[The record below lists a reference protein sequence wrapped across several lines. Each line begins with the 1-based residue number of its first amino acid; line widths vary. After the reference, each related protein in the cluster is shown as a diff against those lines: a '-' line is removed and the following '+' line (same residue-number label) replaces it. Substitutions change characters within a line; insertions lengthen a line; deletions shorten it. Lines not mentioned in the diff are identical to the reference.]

1 MARIDTAPWRAARG
15 AHGVPT
21 AIVILAGGCP
31 RPTEPPL
38 PLDHTHLLLDL
49 DGTVLDFEA
58 SQDHALRETVT
69 GLGLT
74 WVDDHLATYAQIN
87 VELWLAYERG
97 EIEATD
103 LRAMRWQRY
112 LEALEVEADAHH
124 VGADYLRRFAAAAH
138 VIEGAVEAVAR
149 LADRMTI
156 VAVTNGFGDVQHERL
171 ERSGIAPY
179 LSGVVVSDEVGVA
192 KPAAQIFDAAFE
204 VAGHPSRDRV
214 AIVGD
219 SLTSDM
225 AGGRAYGIT
234 TVWVNPAGLDHAPH
248 PAPDRTIERLADLL

>member
-1 MARIDTAPWRAARG
+1 MRSLPSPALG
-15 AHGVPT
+15 
-21 AIVILAGGCP
+21 P
-31 RPTEPPL
+31 RPHGTTLTP
-38 PLDHTHLLLDL
+38 DHTHLLLDL

-58 SQDHALRETVT
+58 SQAHALRATVT
-69 GLGLT
+69 ELGLT
-74 WVDDHLATYAQIN
+74 WLDDHAATYAQIN

-97 EIEATD
+97 EIEAAD
-103 LRAMRWQRY
+103 LRATRWRRY
-112 LEALEVEADAHH
+112 LQALELEADVDQ
-124 VGADYLRRFAAAAH
+124 VGADYLRRFAAGAH
-138 VIEGAVEAVAR
+138 LLEGAVEAVAALAER
-149 LADRMTI
+149 LSI

-171 ERSGIAPY
+171 ERSGLAPY

-192 KPAAQIFDAAFE
+192 KPAAEIFDVAFQR
-204 VAGHPSRDRV
+204 AGHPARDRV

-248 PAPDRTIERLADLL
+248 PAPDRTIARLADLL

>member
-1 MARIDTAPWRAARG
+1 MRARAGRRAAIVTLDRG
-15 AHGVPT
+15 AADRNGATLSP
-21 AIVILAGGCP
+21 
-31 RPTEPPL
+31 
-38 PLDHTHLLLDL
+38 DHTHLLLDL

-69 GLGLT
+69 QLLGLT
-74 WVDDHLATYAQIN
+74 WMDDHFATYAQIN

-97 EIEATD
+97 EIAAAD

-112 LEALEVEADAHH
+112 LEALEVEADADH
-124 VGADYLRRFAAAAH
+124 VGAEYLRRFAAGAH
-138 VIEGAVEAVAR
+138 LIEGAVEAVAA
-149 LADRMTI
+149 LAERMTI

-171 ERSGIAPY
+171 ARSGLAPY

-192 KPAAQIFDAAFE
+192 KPAAEIFDVAFE
-204 VAGHPSRDRV
+204 RAGHPARDRV

-234 TVWVNPAGLDHAPH
+234 TVWLNPDGLDHAPH